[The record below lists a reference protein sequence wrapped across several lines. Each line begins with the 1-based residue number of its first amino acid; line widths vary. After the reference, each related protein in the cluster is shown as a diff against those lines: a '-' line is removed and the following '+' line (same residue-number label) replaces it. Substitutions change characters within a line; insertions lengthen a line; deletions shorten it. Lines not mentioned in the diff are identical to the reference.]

1 MRRRQREEEVFEV
14 VHVAAWKVLAKFG
27 FYTIIAPAVLGVSL
41 HGFANGIFRIEEYIG
56 HRIGEAADA
65 VAQAAGY
72 QLPDE
77 LERAQTLDDVIDIE
91 ATQHDL
97 HPDLIR
103 AIIKQESRGNQWAES
118 HAGAMGLM
126 QLMPD
131 TVKACIKAGIIK
143 DSGAAYDDKQ
153 NVKCGTWWLKH
164 SMREQKEHLN
174 RALQNYNGGP
184 KCIDRC
190 EESIDYAKKVTNYF
204 VTRNFDLKKSRNG

>member
-1 MRRRQREEEVFEV
+1 MSKKDNVIELVNVSTWRVLC
-14 VHVAAWKVLAKFG
+14 KVG
-27 FYTIIAPAVLGVSL
+27 FYVFVAPTVLGICL

-56 HRIGEAADA
+56 HQLGQAADA

-72 QLPDE
+72 KRPE
-77 LERAQTLDDVIDIE
+77 LLEEHSLDDIIDLE
-91 ATQHDL
+91 ATVHDI
-97 HPDLIR
+97 HPDLVR

-131 TVKACIKAGIIK
+131 TVKACIKAGLIK

-153 NVKCGTWWLKH
+153 NVKCGVWWLKH
-164 SMREQKEHLN
+164 SMKEQNHSLN

-184 KCIDRC
+184 RCIDKC
-190 EESIDYAKKVTNYF
+190 AESIDYAKKVTGYF
-204 VTRNFDLKKSRNG
+204 ITRNFETGKKSKGNS